1 MSLKLRICSNHSGG
15 YAVPTPTSWT
25 QASTISW
32 AWEPCLHLVTCIM
45 NETECL
51 LACLRALLTFSRI
64 KLIYLSRHLEVQHVT
79 AEKQSPSALDYFAA
93 ISAALGLERRMAKAG
108 QSKALKDLLTTVVG
122 NYNKMCSTKS
132 HRINSSTKAMLY
144 NLFLV
149 ALDSFVTL
157 GFLILCLSLELF
169 AGSFQGFVLQRNW
182 VTCFTCIMIAT
193 NTNCQA
199 GIPCTVLKSSPV
211 LYLSPIHS
219 ISLQGCRWS
228 FLRRIGGRQGWTAVP
243 NAPNLLASHN
253 GERSSI
259 PVEPRCCCGPPDWP
273 RTMLL
278 VDDCLI
284 LSCSCLEK
292 VLCLEG
298 FWTACDDRFHQK
310 AKGGMG
316 MYTVYM
322 SVSVLCIHSMSRKHA
337 CVFPC
342 AEKPAAQRGGRHY
355 VAWCGVPLAL
365 GQGEN
370 ENGICR
376 WNYWTACWKVLKGDP
391 WRWNSWLQPSGVWWV
406 GCSQV
411 GCDGL
416 AAANTHVIDSPEI
429 PSQNSNRSWLRPNWI
444 ISMFGV
450 SSLDF
455 DGFLQKPVTISKPWH
470 ESIKPTNWISKI
482 QYDWM
487 LQCPGFPQGFLQ
499 EHVIYHHVGCI
510 CQLWL
515 DLPDFFGFW
524 FFPPFHDIYDIQQIK
539 SKKWSIIYFNVKYI
553 KIY

>member
-1 MSLKLRICSNHSGG
+1 
-15 YAVPTPTSWT
+15 
-25 QASTISW
+25 
-32 AWEPCLHLVTCIM
+32 M

-228 FLRRIGGRQGWTAVP
+228 FLRRIGGCQG
-243 NAPNLLASHN
+243 
-253 GERSSI
+253 
-259 PVEPRCCCGPPDWP
+259 
-273 RTMLL
+273 
-278 VDDCLI
+278 
-284 LSCSCLEK
+284 
-292 VLCLEG
+292 
-298 FWTACDDRFHQK
+298 
-310 AKGGMG
+310 
-316 MYTVYM
+316 
-322 SVSVLCIHSMSRKHA
+322 
-337 CVFPC
+337 
-342 AEKPAAQRGGRHY
+342 
-355 VAWCGVPLAL
+355 
-365 GQGEN
+365 
-370 ENGICR
+370 
-376 WNYWTACWKVLKGDP
+376 
-391 WRWNSWLQPSGVWWV
+391 
-406 GCSQV
+406 
-411 GCDGL
+411 
-416 AAANTHVIDSPEI
+416 
-429 PSQNSNRSWLRPNWI
+429 
-444 ISMFGV
+444 
-450 SSLDF
+450 
-455 DGFLQKPVTISKPWH
+455 
-470 ESIKPTNWISKI
+470 
-482 QYDWM
+482 
-487 LQCPGFPQGFLQ
+487 
-499 EHVIYHHVGCI
+499 
-510 CQLWL
+510 
-515 DLPDFFGFW
+515 
-524 FFPPFHDIYDIQQIK
+524 
-539 SKKWSIIYFNVKYI
+539 
-553 KIY
+553 